1 MLIDKHNSRL
11 ICIVWRFNANVDH
24 TTSHQWSYSPL
35 HIYTRLYRGDLAF
48 AYIGCAGLTAVSTVM
63 APRCRIRRCQFLFNV
78 DHTYITSMIIF
89 TAYIHAY
96 IDDIWHFHI
105 CATAMTQI
113 GFTRRCQFLF
123 CYHLCYVKCYNNEC
137 LVVMR

>member
-48 AYIGCAGLTAVSTVM
+48 SYIGCAGLTAVSTVM

-89 TAYIHAY
+89 TALY
-96 IDDIWHFHI
+96 
-105 CATAMTQI
+105 
-113 GFTRRCQFLF
+113 TRLYRRYLTFSYMCN
-123 CYHLCYVKCYNNEC
+123 CYDTNRVYSKMSISILLSSSLLRKM
-137 LVVMR
+137 L